1 MYDNEKEKEEK
12 QNEDIVEKVEKTP
25 VDDAQDVLD
34 AVSPVEGNNDSDSV
48 EKEKHKDVSSG
59 DSAVDVSTGDSSS
72 EDVSTGDVSAGD
84 VSAGDS
90 SSKTPVYVIP
100 IDDISE
106 ITESLTGCNC
116 RSDVLLWDS
125 DISEYNITDGLLF
138 LILVTLVIS
147 IVVRRY

>member
-1 MYDNEKEKEEK
+1 M
-12 QNEDIVEKVEKTP
+12 
-25 VDDAQDVLD
+25 DDSPDVLD
-34 AVSPVEGNNDSDSV
+34 AVSPVEDSNDSV
-48 EKEKHKDVSSG
+48 PVKKEKNEDVSSG
-59 DSAVDVSTGDSSS
+59 DSASDVSTGDLSS
-72 EDVSTGDVSAGD
+72 EDVSAGD

-100 IDDISE
+100 IDDLPE

-116 RSDVLLWDS
+116 CSDVLLWDS